1 VVVRGVWLLVTAFLT
16 SFLVSF
22 ALCGLLLEL
31 ILRTVEQ
38 TWNCGQNMKEERLM
52 ERFRLQN

>member
-1 VVVRGVWLLVTAFLT
+1 MVVRGVWLLATAFLT
-16 SFLVSF
+16 SFLVFF

-38 TWNCGQNMKEERLM
+38 TWNSGQNMKEERLM
-52 ERFRLQN
+52 ARSLLQS